1 MTGNDRYIPKKLHY
15 CWYGGKPLNRRA
27 EKCIESW
34 KKFCPDFEILRW
46 DESNSDMQENRYV
59 REAYQSKKWAFV
71 SDYFRLKAVY
81 ENGGVYLDT
90 DVELIKPL
98 EGFLDCG
105 GFMGFED
112 RVNVATCIMGGV
124 RGHLFFRRALETY
137 RSRAF
142 LLDNGECDT
151 TTNVE
156 FLTRLLVDNGL
167 VQNGERQSVMDMDIF
182 PNDYFS
188 PKSLV
193 TGKIT
198 LTENTH
204 AIHRF
209 EASWQTGK
217 QRFHTKAAQIL
228 GEKNT
233 ECLKRLMGKK

>member
-1 MTGNDRYIPKKLHY
+1 MTGNERQVPKKLHY
-15 CWYGGKPLNRRA
+15 CWYGGKPLNRKA

-34 KKFCPDFEILRW
+34 KTFCPDFEIVRW
-46 DESNSDMQENRYV
+46 DESNSDIRENRYV
-59 REAYQSKKWAFV
+59 YEAYQSKKWAFV
-71 SDYFRLKAVY
+71 SDYFRLKAIC

-98 EGFLDCG
+98 DVFLDGG

-112 RVNVATCIMGGV
+112 KAKVATCVMGGV
-124 RGHLFFRRALETY
+124 CGHVFFRAALEAY
-137 RSRAF
+137 QRRVF
-142 LLDNGECDT
+142 ILENGEYDT
-151 TTNVE
+151 TTNVD
-156 FLTRLLVDNGL
+156 FLTELLLENGL
-167 VQNGERQSVMDMDIF
+167 VQNGARQSVMGLDIF
-182 PNDYFS
+182 PSDYFS
-188 PKSLV
+188 PKSLA

-217 QRFHTKAAQIL
+217 QRFNTKAAQLL

-233 ECLKRLMGKK
+233 ERLKRFMGKK